1 MLALSKLLQLEPC
14 IVLPYLDS
22 VSSTVSFDP
31 ITTILPSRTSIKNHV
46 QSVAARRPNPY
57 AQPYVSHLVPQISK
71 IEYLRFE
78 YSMQYVGLYK
88 RRNERIFWVSNL
100 FCVELGRLESSCFP
114 PSNSSLSIFPST
126 VVFTLALTVKY
137 FPETSLQMSSL
148 TSLSFFPIFFVRNH
162 GY

>member
-22 VSSTVSFDP
+22 VSSTVSFDS

-100 FCVELGRLESSCFP
+100 FCRAWTEQFPCDSFDYFCTVRGAYGLGSDWSFSFLFTFHNSINMWSSCLEKIGGFKISTNP
-114 PSNSSLSIFPST
+114 PL
-126 VVFTLALTVKY
+126 
-137 FPETSLQMSSL
+137 
-148 TSLSFFPIFFVRNH
+148 
-162 GY
+162 